1 MDRIENES
9 SGLFCPGT
17 ADVFVRGKAFQDLE
31 TTGEIVSGDEVDQ
44 VGSELVVAV
53 IVIAVDGRLFDRTVH
68 PLDLPI
74 GPWVTGLGQAML
86 DTVGSADL
94 SEAVNPLPSR
104 PAITIFWQ
112 VSDWI
117 PLSVST
123 VGSRYGT
130 AAISASKK
138 RTAVGRSAF

>member
-9 SGLFCPGT
+9 AGLSCPGA
-17 ADVFVRGKAFQDLE
+17 ADVFVSGKAFQDLE
-31 TTGEIVSGDEVDQ
+31 TTGEVVSRDEVDQ

-74 GPWVTGLGQAML
+74 GPWVIGLGQAML
-86 DTVGSADL
+86 DTIGSADL
-94 SEAVNPLPSR
+94 IEAVDPVSSG

-112 VSDWI
+112 VSE
-117 PLSVST
+117 LNT
-123 VGSRYGT
+123 VTGQEQ
-130 AAISASKK
+130 
-138 RTAVGRSAF
+138 